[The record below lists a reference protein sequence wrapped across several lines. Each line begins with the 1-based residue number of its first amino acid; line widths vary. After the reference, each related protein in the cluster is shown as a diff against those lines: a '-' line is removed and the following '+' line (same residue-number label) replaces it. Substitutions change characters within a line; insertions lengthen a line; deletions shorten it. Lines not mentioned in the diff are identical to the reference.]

1 MLCTKF
7 FTTVLLIRAKYW
19 KQVYSKLRKKIIVKK
34 TKQWCMKILQ
44 VRWPSEGAHK
54 ISWEEQ

>member
-7 FTTVLLIRAKYW
+7 FTTVLLVRAKYW

-34 TKQWCMKILQ
+34 TKQWCMKI
-44 VRWPSEGAHK
+44 
-54 ISWEEQ
+54 